1 MQSAWIRF
9 AIRPSSPSLYAALSA
24 EVFAA
29 GAQGLHEDGDWLVT
43 HFAAGTDLAGL
54 ATALRARDADLTIE
68 TDVVGVVDWSV
79 AWRDGM
85 AAHTLGRLTVAPPWL
100 ASLYARESTIIVEP
114 GMAFGT
120 GEHPTTRGVIR
131 LMQPMIR
138 SGDVV
143 ADLGSGSAVLAIAAA
158 RLGAHRV
165 AAIELDG
172 DAIGNAEGNV
182 RLNDV
187 GGIVT
192 VIEGDAKVLLPLVAP
207 VRVVLANI
215 VSSVLVD
222 LLPVI
227 TRSLTRDGIAILG
240 GILAEESSR
249 MKWLLELKGWRVLA
263 EDREDVWW
271 SICIAK

>member
-1 MQSAWIRF
+1 MPSAWIRF
-9 AIRPSSPSLYAALSA
+9 AVRPSSPSLHGVLSA

-29 GAQGLHEDGDWLVT
+29 GAQGLHEDGDWLIT

-54 ATALRARDADLTIE
+54 ATALRARDADSTIE
-68 TDVVGVVDWSV
+68 TESVGVPDWSV

-131 LMQPMIR
+131 LMQAVIR
-138 SGDVV
+138 AGDVV

-158 RLGAHRV
+158 RLGARRV
-165 AAIELDG
+165 AAIEMDR

-182 RLNDV
+182 LLNEV
-187 GGIVT
+187 GATVT
-192 VIEGDAKVLLPLVAP
+192 VLEGDANILLPLVAP

-215 VSSVLVD
+215 VSSVLLE

-240 GILAEESSR
+240 GILADESVR
-249 MKWLLELKGWRVLA
+249 MKWMLDLKGWRIIA

-271 SICIAK
+271 SVCIAK